1 MNNCIVV
8 KDGKR
13 RKKIF
18 IFTILILSVFSL
30 SAKPKI
36 LCDFGELAITGVF
49 NDVDSSFKPT
59 LILPEMYVVGEKTA
73 LFASI
78 SPFEMQFKYQLSDYK
93 HEGYTQNWAL
103 SDISFFNANF
113 GWLKQLNNH
122 FLLETYVRM
131 NALSAFD
138 IKRFVFKPV
147 VEISWTSPL
156 IDEIINPEKYIFI
169 PKVLSL
175 QVGAAF
181 ENTNNFKP
189 AFFVTASMDV
199 TVLVGLISVL
209 GRM

>member
-1 MNNCIVV
+1 
-8 KDGKR
+8 
-13 RKKIF
+13 
-18 IFTILILSVFSL
+18 
-30 SAKPKI
+30 
-36 LCDFGELAITGVF
+36 
-49 NDVDSSFKPT
+49 
-59 LILPEMYVVGEKTA
+59 MYVVGEKTA

-199 TVLVGLISVL
+199 TVLVGLIAVL

>member
-1 MNNCIVV
+1 MNNCIVE

-103 SDISFFNANF
+103 SDISFFNA
-113 GWLKQLNNH
+113 
-122 FLLETYVRM
+122 TYFVR
-131 NALSAFD
+131 
-138 IKRFVFKPV
+138 K
-147 VEISWTSPL
+147 
-156 IDEIINPEKYIFI
+156 
-169 PKVLSL
+169 
-175 QVGAAF
+175 
-181 ENTNNFKP
+181 
-189 AFFVTASMDV
+189 
-199 TVLVGLISVL
+199 
-209 GRM
+209 